1 MNSEEDDT
9 LDARGWPEG
18 EDALGVAKKAMIT
31 YYMSKEGPLWVSH
44 RS

>member
-9 LDARGWPEG
+9 LDATGWPEG

-31 YYMSKEGPLWVSH
+31 YYMSKD
-44 RS
+44 